1 MKGGYWQKWESHPDL
16 FDPHIVLCTLAH
28 LPFWEEQS
36 LDRTCPLHLSFSPTE
51 TTPAVQGPNKAD
63 RDLPMA
69 ELLPL
74 LPGAPLLTQSRDQ
87 DSLVPP
93 AKWQS
98 QQPQD
103 GRAEDLASEPWR
115 LLEVP
120 SIQITPSSDGESSPH
135 CTQALQRLQL
145 LRTPDLESLPQDR

>member
-1 MKGGYWQKWESHPDL
+1 MQGGHWQRWESHPNL
-16 FDPHIVLCTLAH
+16 SDPHIVLCTSAH

-36 LDRTCPLHLSFSPTE
+36 LDRTCSLHLSFSPPE
-51 TTPAVQGPNKAD
+51 TTPAVQGPDKAD

-74 LPGAPLLTQSRDQ
+74 LPGAPLLTQSGDQ

-93 AKWQS
+93 AECQS

-120 SIQITPSSDGESSPH
+120 SIQITPSSDGESPH

-145 LRTPDLESLPQDR
+145 PRTPDLESLLQDR